1 MPSKNPIRRFE
12 DILDNIDLI
21 KEYTRGFSY
30 DGFAKDRKTQDAVE
44 RCLTRISEAAGKLED
59 SAYVLIPDQPWSEIR
74 AVGNVLRHE
83 YDSVDLLIVWNIV
96 SRDLDSLKGSIEAAL
111 QKLRRQNP
119 QDF

>member
-21 KEYTRGFSY
+21 KEYTRDFSY
-30 DGFAKDRKTQDAVE
+30 DAFVKDRKTQDAVE
-44 RCLTRISEAAGKLED
+44 RCLTRISEAAGKLEG
-59 SAYVLIPDQPWSEIR
+59 SADAVIPDQPWSEIR

-83 YDSVDLLIVWNIV
+83 YDSVDLMIIWNIV
-96 SRDLDSLKGSIEAAL
+96 SRDLDSLKSSIEAAL
-111 QKLRRQNP
+111 QRLRRQNP